1 MHRLFLIGL
10 ALVLAGCG
18 KSTED
23 WLAQLKDGDVVKR
36 RQAIR
41 ELGARNADA
50 SQIVPALTE
59 ALRDE
64 SGYVRHDA
72 ATTLGKFGDA
82 ICPRSPANLLRCCR
96 ALPGVR
102 PPRPCREPEPVAA
115 LQARPQHRGLPGR
128 RQAIRS

>member
-82 ICPRSPANLLRCCR
+82 AKPAAPMLARLLKDKE
-96 ALPGVR
+96 LSVR
-102 PPRPCREPEPVAA
+102 KAAEAA
-115 LQARPQHRGLPGR
+115 LQKIDPEAHAKAVR
-128 RQAIRS
+128 RK